1 MAPLRYRQFRGMA
14 WPPSAPPP
22 SGTGTLPPSKLVLHH
37 VHGYRGS
44 DCRNNL
50 LFTADGELLYFVAAV
65 GVVHNFDTNTQ
76 RFFTAHD
83 DDIVAIAL
91 HPDGVTVATGKFR
104 ADMQVELVN
113 DGPVT
118 LWLDS
123 KDARRGQ

>member
-1 MAPLRYRQFRGMA
+1 MEAEAEASGVAPLRYRQFRGMA

-83 DDIVAIAL
+83 DDIVAMRWSDCSWQSGI
-91 HPDGVTVATGKFR
+91 PIDGGR
-104 ADMQVELVN
+104 
-113 DGPVT
+113 
-118 LWLDS
+118 S
-123 KDARRGQ
+123 KSSRRSGLGVVRMR